1 MTEPA
6 LGIDIAKLKFNV
18 CLIKHDGKLKHKV
31 LPNNEAGFEQLTE
44 WFSRQGAGRVHAC
57 LEATGTYGEALALF
71 LHQAGH
77 AVSVVNPAAIKAFAQ
92 SRPSRT
98 KTDRV
103 DAELIARF
111 GQAQEPPRW
120 TPPAVEVRELQ
131 ALVRR
136 LESLIE
142 MRVMEENRLSSG
154 ITVDSVRQSVEELL
168 NHLNEQIKHCEEL
181 IRQHIDNHP
190 GLKRQSELL
199 DSIPGTAESTA
210 AALLAEITG
219 IKQYKSAR
227 QVAAY
232 AGLVPRERQ
241 SGTSV
246 RGRARLSKIGNARL
260 RRALY
265 FPAITA
271 LRCSPFFQA
280 WAKGLQERGKSKM
293 SVICAV
299 MRKLV
304 HLAYGVLKT
313 GKPFDPEWEKIACL
327 PTQYLTGRTF
337 NYITVKLTMKAAL
350 FALRLN
356 ELLDR
361 PLSILFNFV
370 SASLSFAT
378 HDLILW
384 FREGCLRPEWTRA
397 EGVSLSDR

>member
-18 CLIKHDGKLKHKV
+18 CLIRQDGKLKHKV
-31 LPNNEAGFEQLTE
+31 FTNTATGFEQLRE
-44 WFSRQGAGRVHAC
+44 WLSRQGVERAHAC

-77 AVSVVNPAAIKAFAQ
+77 LVSLINPAAIKAFAQ
-92 SRPSRT
+92 SRLSRT

-111 GQAQEPPRW
+111 CQAQGPPAW
-120 TPPAVEVRELQ
+120 TPPPQEVRELQ

-136 LESLIE
+136 LESLTE

-154 ITVDSVRQSVEELL
+154 ITVEVVRRSVEELL
-168 NHLNEQIKHCEEL
+168 NHLNEQIKRTEEL
-181 IRQHIDNHP
+181 IRWHINDHH
-190 GLKRQSELL
+190 GLKRRSELL
-199 DSIPGTAESTA
+199 DSIPGIGEAT
-210 AALLAEITG
+210 AALLLSEVTDIT
-219 IKQYKSAR
+219 QCRSAR

-232 AGLVPRERQ
+232 AGLVPRQRQ
-241 SGTSV
+241 SGSSV
-246 RGRARLSKIGNARL
+246 RGRTRLSKIGNARL

-304 HLAYGVLKT
+304 HLAYGVLKSE
-313 GKPFDPEWEKIACL
+313 KPFDPQWAK
-327 PTQYLTGRTF
+327 
-337 NYITVKLTMKAAL
+337 
-350 FALRLN
+350 
-356 ELLDR
+356 
-361 PLSILFNFV
+361 
-370 SASLSFAT
+370 SA
-378 HDLILW
+378 
-384 FREGCLRPEWTRA
+384 
-397 EGVSLSDR
+397 